1 MSEELAGQTV
11 ASLQLGVPFM
21 VALYAI
27 IGIVILT
34 QIIVV
39 TFQK

>member
-21 VALYAI
+21 VTLYVI
-27 IGIVILT
+27 IGIIIAA